1 MLKCQASAAQFANV
15 SWLHSLNL
23 DNKQQKWIMATLG
36 KKEIHQRNTQDLT
49 GLQGGREKDVEGQ
62 GDRDGNRSSLSSMN
76 CWVAPCLEWRHWPS
90 FSAPF
95 QSRFRIP
102 GKGLVRQAWH
112 VAAPCSYCSC
122 LLGPSQWRGTHP
134 VASFVNA
141 KKERKKK
148 EKENRVKE
156 KQKEGR
162 KEGRK
167 KRKPDQN
174 KKRKKKETEKQP

>member
-1 MLKCQASAAQFANV
+1 M
-15 SWLHSLNL
+15 
-23 DNKQQKWIMATLG
+23 DNGYLS
-36 KKEIHQRNTQDLT
+36 KKEIHKRNTQDLT
-49 GLQGGREKDVEGQ
+49 GLQGGREKDAKGQ
-62 GDRDGNRSSLSSMN
+62 GSMDGNRSSLSSMN

-112 VAAPCSYCSC
+112 VAAPCSYCTC
-122 LLGPSQWRGTHP
+122 LLGPPQWWGMHP

-148 EKENRVKE
+148 KKTEKKKNRK
-156 KQKEGR
+156 KEGKKVER
-162 KEGRK
+162 KGSQTK
-167 KRKPDQN
+167 
-174 KKRKKKETEKQP
+174 KKKEEKKRGRNNHKLYECPILRNWLDK